1 MTDRNWFLLAVV
13 GYGAAA
19 IYSVFVFRK
28 GFRKDTWVSYGLLAA
43 GFICHLSAMV
53 RRGMSFDRCPT
64 NNLYE
69 ATVFIAWTIVAAY
82 LVIGLWPRLRFLGAF
97 AAPLLFAIGVFA
109 LMPQLDPPRG
119 AVPDFSGGLSS
130 LHKALILLAF
140 GAFGLSAVAGFMYLT
155 QERDLKFRRV
165 RALLSR
171 LPPIQRL
178 EKVMSGLVTSGFVL
192 LTLGLGASVLYLR
205 QNLHVYYTSDALAVY
220 SGVVWLLYL
229 GMVVARWKFA
239 QRGRRIALGTIG
251 SFAFVMLTFWGI
263 YLLSGI
269 HNP

>member
-1 MTDRNWFLLAVV
+1 
-13 GYGAAA
+13 
-19 IYSVFVFRK
+19 
-28 GFRKDTWVSYGLLAA
+28 
-43 GFICHLSAMV
+43 
-53 RRGMSFDRCPT
+53 
-64 NNLYE
+64 
-69 ATVFIAWTIVAAY
+69 
-82 LVIGLWPRLRFLGAF
+82 
-97 AAPLLFAIGVFA
+97 
-109 LMPQLDPPRG
+109 
-119 AVPDFSGGLSS
+119 
-130 LHKALILLAF
+130 
-140 GAFGLSAVAGFMYLT
+140 LT